1 LNRKCNDEDAQSQV
15 AAWIDKAILVNAP
28 ESSRHPVLAR
38 FDDPSTGTL
47 DERARAWL
55 EVNCAQCHNPA
66 GSARTSGLDLSIS
79 QVDTA
84 KWGVMKSPVAAG
96 KGSGGR
102 KYDIVPGQPDES
114 IVMYRI
120 ESEDVGARMPNL
132 ARNRNFEAG
141 HALIREWITSLGVSK
156 DESDRE

>member
-1 LNRKCNDEDAQSQV
+1 
-15 AAWIDKAILVNAP
+15 
-28 ESSRHPVLAR
+28 
-38 FDDPSTGTL
+38 
-47 DERARAWL
+47 
-55 EVNCAQCHNPA
+55 
-66 GSARTSGLDLSIS
+66 
-79 QVDTA
+79 
-84 KWGVMKSPVAAG
+84 MKSPVAAG

-102 KYDIVPGQPDES
+102 KYDIVPGKPDES

-141 HALIREWITSLGVSK
+141 NALIREWITSLGVSK